1 MACYLCAYR
10 SQERPSTQ
18 HSLPHD
24 SDVRPTEPLG
34 TCWRC
39 NVWACSLHGSRY
51 ASFECAMCNW
61 ASAVEAAVGL
71 ESDRDGG
78 SATLA
83 AQLGRGASAEQ
94 LTRADA
100 ALQRVIDDQERVG
113 KAPSA
118 FDVLYGE
125 FPRSKAG
132 NNVVADLAGVIRG
145 QSSDGEEAELVMP
158 KVRGLL
164 DEGAGSVVD
173 PGALSI
179 DAIAAS
185 VRSRLYGKELRRVE
199 GGERI
204 VAGALLGAAAI
215 ADGET
220 PSLRQVAEA
229 PAEVPLRPPWDV
241 THPVLQDPLIWL
253 LSTAY
258 HLS

>member
-1 MACYLCAYR
+1 MACYLCAYQ
-10 SQERPSTQ
+10 SQERPGI
-18 HSLPHD
+18 HHALPHD
-24 SDVRPTEPLG
+24 SDVGPTEPLG

-39 NVWACSLHGSRY
+39 NVWACSLHGTRY

-61 ASAVEAAVGL
+61 ASAVETAVGL
-71 ESDRDGG
+71 ESNRDDG

-83 AQLGRGASAEQ
+83 AQLGSAASDEQ

-100 ALQRVIDDQERVG
+100 ALQRVIDDQERMVD
-113 KAPSA
+113 APRA

-125 FPRSKAG
+125 FARSEG
-132 NNVVADLAGVIRG
+132 GENVVANLAGVIRG
-145 QSSDGEEAELVMP
+145 QSSHREEAELVIP
-158 KVRGLL
+158 KVRGLFG
-164 DEGAGSVVD
+164 DEAGSVMD

-179 DAIAAS
+179 DAVGAS
-185 VRSRLYGKELRRVE
+185 VRSRLRGQELRRVD

-204 VAGALLGAAAI
+204 VAGALLAAAAI
-215 ADGET
+215 ADAET

-229 PAEVPLRPPWDV
+229 PAEVPLRPPWEV